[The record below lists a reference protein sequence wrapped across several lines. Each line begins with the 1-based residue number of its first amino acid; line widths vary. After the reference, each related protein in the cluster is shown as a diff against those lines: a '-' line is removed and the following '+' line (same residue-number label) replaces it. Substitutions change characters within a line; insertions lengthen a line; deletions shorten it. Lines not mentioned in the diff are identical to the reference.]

1 MVGPG
6 GGGPERR
13 GGLSKKGAVA
23 PMPAFHHCD
32 VGIRVDL
39 VAALSGETDERV
51 VQRMQDQARHRNA
64 VEYTGSGSTI
74 VVIISTGEAG
84 IKCRDAIVELPQRAD
99 SSSAVAI
106 VSLREEHS
114 LAAKTAQKIVKKLQL
129 IESVLWQMQ

>member
-23 PMPAFHHCD
+23 PMPAFPHCD

-51 VQRMQDQARHRNA
+51 VQRMQDQARHGDA
-64 VEYTGSGSTI
+64 IEHTGSGSTI

-84 IKCRDAIVELPQRAD
+84 IECRDAVVELTQRAN
-99 SSSAVAI
+99 SGCAVSI
-106 VSLREEHS
+106 VSARAEHS
-114 LAAKTAQKIVKKLQL
+114 
-129 IESVLWQMQ
+129 